1 MWPGQPVGLPEPL
14 VWPADDAP
22 VRRPVRSARLARV
35 TLLAGAG
42 LLIAGGYAAWQRFGT
57 VADVTHIETFED
69 YSGGFV
75 AVGLSPDKPGFLC
88 LSRVPRDQLELVALH
103 HENWL
108 AGSWTTLMIRT
119 AGGQWKHRLRGPVV
133 ILVDRR
139 GRVDAVPVHWPRARF
154 IWLRD
159 CVDCERGSVRR
170 CGRPLDDLAERLAA
184 QPPDL
189 VPPAVLAFLQRPMLR
204 RDDVHRAPGAEKIR
218 LSTRPAES
226 P

>member
-1 MWPGQPVGLPEPL
+1 MWPGQPVELPEPL
-14 VWPADDAP
+14 VWPADEAP
-22 VRRPVRSARLARV
+22 VRRPVRSTRVARV
-35 TLLAGAG
+35 TLLVGAG

-75 AVGLSPDKPGFLC
+75 AIGLSPDKPGFLC

-103 HENWL
+103 HDNWL

-119 AGGQWKHRLRGPVV
+119 DSGQWQHRLRGPVV

-139 GRVDAVPVHWPRARF
+139 GLVDAVPVNWPRARF

-159 CVDCERGSVRR
+159 CVDCDHGHAKR
-170 CGRPLDDLAERLAA
+170 CGRPLDDLAARLAA
-184 QPPDL
+184 QPPDV

-204 RDDVHRAPGAEKIR
+204 RDDVSHVRGAAKIS
-218 LSTRPAES
+218 LSTRPADD